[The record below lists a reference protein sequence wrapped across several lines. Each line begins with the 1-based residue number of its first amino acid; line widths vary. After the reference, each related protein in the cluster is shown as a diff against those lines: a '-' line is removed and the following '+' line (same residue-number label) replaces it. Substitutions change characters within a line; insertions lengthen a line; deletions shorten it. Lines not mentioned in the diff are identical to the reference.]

1 MRSVQLELTTKEF
14 KLVSRASSVVDL
26 EQALST
32 RIDFVADPQD
42 RSWYVGDAVGFTIY
56 IRMGNF
62 PDEEA
67 YSLYLGH
74 GRWMDFS
81 RVPDNWTITTPPQ
94 GWPATARPR
103 LPKGEFHE

>member
-1 MRSVQLELTTKEF
+1 M
-14 KLVSRASSVVDL
+14 VSRASEVSDL
-26 EQALST
+26 EHVMST
-32 RIDFVADPQD
+32 RIDFVADPED
-42 RSWYVGDAVGFTIY
+42 RTWYVGTTSESPIY
-56 IRMGNF
+56 IRMGDF

-94 GWPATARPR
+94 GWPESARPR
-103 LPKGEFHE
+103 LPKGEFHD

>member
-1 MRSVQLELTTKEF
+1 M
-14 KLVSRASSVVDL
+14 VSRASSVIDL
-26 EQALST
+26 EQVLST
-32 RIDFVADPQD
+32 RIDFVADPED
-42 RSWYVGDAVGFTIY
+42 RSWYVGDTVGFTIY

-81 RVPDNWTITTPPQ
+81 RVPDNWTITTPPSRLAGDGTPPTPQ
-94 GWPATARPR
+94 G
-103 LPKGEFHE
+103 GGVS